1 MREHKQI
8 DLQIALGSAFM
19 EGKGLASQ
27 EMGRAYHRAHE
38 LCRQTGDTS
47 QLMSALWASGS
58 SISIGPN

>member
-19 EGKGLASQ
+19 ERKGLASP
-27 EMGRAYHRAHE
+27 EMGRVYHRAHE